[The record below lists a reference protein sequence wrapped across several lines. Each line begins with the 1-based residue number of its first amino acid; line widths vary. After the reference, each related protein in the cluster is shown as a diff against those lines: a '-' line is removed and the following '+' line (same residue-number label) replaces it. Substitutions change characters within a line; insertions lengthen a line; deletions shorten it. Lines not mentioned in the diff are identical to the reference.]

1 MDILRVE
8 GLTKSFNKKEVL
20 SDLSFSVKKGE
31 IFGLVG
37 RSGSEKSV
45 LIKTLIGFY
54 KPKRGKVFFEAEGKN
69 PIGFSMQENSLYE
82 NLTMMQNL
90 HFFSKIYNVEK
101 KRSRQN
107 N

>member
-37 RSGSEKSV
+37 RSGSGKSV

-54 KPKRGKVFFEAEGKN
+54 KPKRGKVFFE
-69 PIGFSMQENSLYE
+69 
-82 NLTMMQNL
+82 
-90 HFFSKIYNVEK
+90 
-101 KRSRQN
+101 
-107 N
+107 